1 MVINNKGGLSSLIKK
16 NCKMMPLCGALEEN
30 SYTTIDDRLYIGS
43 VLMHFPVVV
52 FVVVFF
58 SWSNIILNSNYI
70 LSFSLPVSYILSLIV

>member
-1 MVINNKGGLSSLIKK
+1 
-16 NCKMMPLCGALEEN
+16 MMPFCGALEEN

-58 SWSNIILNSNYI
+58 FLGVT
-70 LSFSLPVSYILSLIV
+70 LF